1 MNLPLAPMASAA
13 VYPSFTSATRT
24 ISLNSVLLGS
34 MAYVS
39 SSTLVS
45 QGALLLALG
54 GVTGRLGG
62 EACSI
67 TQWIGLDLPATKT

>member
-1 MNLPLAPMASAA
+1 MASAA

-62 EACSI
+62 EPCSI